1 MLKCQAVSVL
11 VLVHLCENEFAV
23 ELCLLFPIY
32 LLWSSFQSAYFFC
45 SSSQMFC
52 QRCSE
57 CSVNEPKE
65 QIFWLIE
72 TGKAPPKSG
81 NIGRQ

>member
-1 MLKCQAVSVL
+1 MLKCQIVDIL
-11 VLVHLCENEFAV
+11 VLVHPHENELAIEF
-23 ELCLLFPIY
+23 CLLLPIY
-32 LLWSSFQSAYFFC
+32 LFWSLFQSDYS

-65 QIFWLIE
+65 QTSWLIE